1 MPKMASE
8 IRKILKMALEDSE
21 YVRPKWFHSQNV
33 EPQSLIIIVLYKIDQ
48 ALSLFVV
55 HYEF

>member
-33 EPQSLIIIVLYKIDQ
+33 EPQSLIIISYKIDQ